1 MTKALLRK
9 AMKAGCKYQFQYYDY
24 KPNEWTA
31 PVLLT
36 EDRINR
42 LLSDKSIS
50 EIHIIIKP

>member
-1 MTKALLRK
+1 MKTLLKK
-9 AMKAGCKYQFQYYDY
+9 AMKEGCEYQFQYYDY
-24 KPNEWTA
+24 EPNEWTA